1 MPSLGKNGEDYA
13 IDYLR
18 SNRFKILNRNYR
30 CSLGEIDIIAK
41 EKDTIVFVEVKTRK
55 SDDYTEPFESVG
67 KKKQAKIRDLA
78 LYYLQE
84 KDCSDCEIRFD
95 VLSIIID
102 GQDKKVEHIKNAF

>member
-1 MPSLGKNGEDYA
+1 MQSLGKDGEECA
-13 IDYLR
+13 VKYLKQ
-18 SNRFKILNRNYR
+18 NRFKILNRNYR

-95 VLSIIID
+95 VLSIVID
-102 GQDKKVEHIKNAF
+102 GPDKKVEHIKNAF